1 MLLER
6 ILKTYL
12 RENFRG
18 RMMESSNTSIKTID
32 IVQISLM
39 AAITFLATTV
49 IHVPTFMGV
58 LHLGD
63 SMVFLSAILFGRKK
77 SAIASAVGMCLFD
90 LMSGYTMWA
99 PFTFVIKG
107 LMGYIAGTIAYRKN
121 YNGNN
126 TLNNILAFVVSG
138 TWMIAAYYIGGTII
152 LTFISKDFAIK
163 QALIIS
169 LKDIPTNIIQVVVGG
184 ALALPLI
191 ASLKTKLNL

>member
-1 MLLER
+1 M
-6 ILKTYL
+6 
-12 RENFRG
+12 EN
-18 RMMESSNTSIKTID
+18 EQSSIKTID

-39 AAITFLATTV
+39 AAITFIATSV

-63 SMVFLSAILFGRKK
+63 SMIFLSAILFGRKK

-90 LMSGYTMWA
+90 LISGYTLWA

-107 LMGYIAGTIAYRKN
+107 VMGYIAGNIAYRKN

-126 TLNNILAFVVSG
+126 ISNNIFAFVIAG
-138 TWMIAAYYIGGTII
+138 IWMITAYYLGGAII
-152 LTFISKDFAIK
+152 LTFISKEFALK

-169 LKDIPTNIIQVVVGG
+169 LKDIPTNILQVVGG
-184 ALALPLI
+184 IVLALPLI
-191 ASLKTKLNL
+191 ASLKSKIGN

>member
-6 ILKTYL
+6 IL
-12 RENFRG
+12 RANFRG

-39 AAITFLATTV
+39 AAITFLATSV

-90 LMSGYTMWA
+90 LMSGYIMWA

-107 LMGYIAGTIAYRKN
+107 VMGYIAGTIAYRKD

-126 TLNNILAFVVSG
+126 TLNNIFAFVVAG
-138 TWMIAAYYIGGTII
+138 IWMIVAYYIGGTVI

-169 LKDIPTNIIQVVVGG
+169 LKDIPTNILQVVAGI
-184 ALALPLI
+184 ALALPLV
-191 ASLKTKLNL
+191 AALKTKLNNIT

>member
-1 MLLER
+1 
-6 ILKTYL
+6 
-12 RENFRG
+12 
-18 RMMESSNTSIKTID
+18 MMESSNTSIKTID
-32 IVQISLM
+32 IVQIGIM
-39 AAITFLATTV
+39 AAITFLATSV

-63 SMVFLSAILFGRKK
+63 SMVFLSAILFGRRK

-90 LMSGYTMWA
+90 IVSGYAMWA

-107 LMGYIAGTIAYRKN
+107 LMGYIAGTIAYRKD

-126 TLNNILAFVVSG
+126 TLNNIFAFVVAG
-138 TWMIAAYYIGGTII
+138 IWMIAAYYIGGTII

-169 LKDIPTNIIQVVVGG
+169 LKDIPTNIIQVVAGIV
-184 ALALPLI
+184 LALPLT
-191 ASLKTKLNL
+191 ASLKMKLNR

>member
-1 MLLER
+1 M
-6 ILKTYL
+6 
-12 RENFRG
+12 EN
-18 RMMESSNTSIKTID
+18 SKTSIKTID

-39 AAITFLATTV
+39 AAITFIATSV

-77 SAIASAVGMCLFD
+77 SAAASAVGMCLFD
-90 LMSGYTMWA
+90 LISGYTLWA

-107 LMGYIAGTIAYRKN
+107 VMGYIAGTIAYRKD

-126 TLNNILAFVVSG
+126 LSNNIFAFVVAG
-138 TWMIAAYYIGGTII
+138 IWMIAAYYIGGAII
-152 LTFISKDFAIK
+152 LTFISKEFALK

-169 LKDIPTNIIQVVVGG
+169 LKDIPTNIIQVIGG
-184 ALALPLI
+184 IALALPLI
-191 ASLKTKLNL
+191 AALKKKIR